1 MDISEIAGLASNRSY
16 ALGSAFGPT
25 YNMTAN
31 LLSRMSPADAAKVL
45 ETSFAQFQADK
56 AVVGLA
62 RKVRKNEATIA
73 AYEKSMHCDRG
84 DFGEYAALRRE
95 ISETEKQETRTKS
108 KVKRAEIVESLSALK
123 IGDVITPARA
133 AGRGHCCDHRPD
145 DEPRRR
151 LPAPDRAHRAGQG
164 VASASPR
171 GHRAGGPD
179 GTDPGAEEVQPPSGL
194 RPSGG
199 CWASSPRR
207 SPMAASIGTCV
218 GCPTARPA
226 G

>member
-1 MDISEIAGLASNRSY
+1 VWHPTMDISEIAGLASNRSY

-108 KVKRAEIVESLSALK
+108 KVKQREIVESLSALK
-123 IGDVITPARA
+123 IGDVITLPARRVEGTA
-133 AGRGHCCDHRPD
+133 VIIAPMTNREGVS
-145 DEPRRR
+145 R
-151 LPAPDRAHRAGQG
+151 LPTALTEQG
-164 VASASPR
+164 KVW
-171 GHRAGGPD
+171 H
-179 GTDPGAEEVQPPSGL
+179 L
-194 RPSGG
+194 RPHEVTK
-199 CWASSPRR
+199 P
-207 SPMAASIGTCV
+207 V
-218 GCPTARPA
+218 
-226 G
+226 